1 MNQEELIAG
10 LRHSRFNMAVLGLF
24 GLVVGVLSLCVGD
37 FALATIF
44 LSAAAISFL
53 VVVSETRQIRKLE
66 LDKDQ

>member
-1 MNQEELIAG
+1 
-10 LRHSRFNMAVLGLF
+10 MAVLGLF
-24 GLVVGVLSLCVGD
+24 GLVVGVFSLCVGD

-44 LSAAAISFL
+44 LSAAGISVL